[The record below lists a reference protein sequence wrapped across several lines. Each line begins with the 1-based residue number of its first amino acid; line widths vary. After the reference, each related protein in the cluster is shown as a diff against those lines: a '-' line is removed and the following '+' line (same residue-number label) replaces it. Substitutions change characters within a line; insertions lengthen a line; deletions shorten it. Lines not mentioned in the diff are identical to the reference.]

1 MSILDKAR
9 EAAAAAAEKT
19 RELASSAVAV
29 VEEAG
34 VKAKELAQEA
44 GAAVADGVS
53 TTVEKARDLARA
65 LAAQLPTP
73 RLSIVP
79 GSWAWKNE
87 SRRLRKPGTLSPPLN
102 PRKAEASAAEAEP
115 GYGHCGVW
123 GCRCARDEQGST
135 GPASGGW
142 DPPRGTA
149 NRCGCP
155 RAS

>member
-53 TTVEKARDLARA
+53 TTVEKARDLASDAGDAAKGVGSAIANATFVDSARE
-65 LAAQLPTP
+65 LGVEEREQEAAQ
-73 RLSIVP
+73 
-79 GSWAWKNE
+79 
-87 SRRLRKPGTLSPPLN
+87 
-102 PRKAEASAAEAEP
+102 
-115 GYGHCGVW
+115 
-123 GCRCARDEQGST
+123 ARDII
-135 GPASGGW
+135 A
-142 DPPRGTA
+142 TA
-149 NRCGCP
+149 ESKKG
-155 RAS
+155 

>member
-53 TTVEKARDLARA
+53 TTVEKARDLASDA
-65 LAAQLPTP
+65 GDAAKGIGSAIANATVVDSAKAFTAEEQKEEAAQAREIAAT
-73 RLSIVP
+73 
-79 GSWAWKNE
+79 AE
-87 SRRLRKPGTLSPPLN
+87 SKKG
-102 PRKAEASAAEAEP
+102 
-115 GYGHCGVW
+115 
-123 GCRCARDEQGST
+123 
-135 GPASGGW
+135 
-142 DPPRGTA
+142 
-149 NRCGCP
+149 
-155 RAS
+155 